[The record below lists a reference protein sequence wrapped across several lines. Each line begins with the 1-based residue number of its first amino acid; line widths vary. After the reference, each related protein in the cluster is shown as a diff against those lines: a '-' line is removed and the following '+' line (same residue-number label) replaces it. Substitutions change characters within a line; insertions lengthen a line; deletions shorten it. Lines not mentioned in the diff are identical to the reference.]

1 MKRKRS
7 LAVTIKE
14 IYAPVLG
21 FGWENLPNRYIQR
34 EYIPIENGLVTSPSG
49 TVIGTATLPS
59 GKLRL
64 LSDKGQVC
72 AQRWTGQDEML
83 VVDPFDNRVF
93 TVPSVEDLKCNAR
106 EMVSAHINVADAKPL
121 DLSIMWT
128 DDIAGE
134 CGFDISDIP
143 EPDELKYTYRLNGMS
158 LLGLV
163 NDGADNL
170 VVSRTSVLCRLL
182 RYKAGDRFAF
192 QGYRKKNMPGLLND
206 SGGFSDFAR
215 KILAW
220 SECMTP
226 EQREI
231 LSK

>member
-1 MKRKRS
+1 MPI
-7 LAVTIKE
+7 TIKE
-14 IYAPVLG
+14 IYAPILG
-21 FGWENLPNRYIQR
+21 FGWENLPNRYVQR
-34 EYIPIENGLVTSPSG
+34 EYLPIEDGLVTSPSG
-49 TVIGTATLPS
+49 TVVGTGTLPG

-64 LSDKGQVC
+64 LGDKGQVC

-106 EMVSAHINVADAKPL
+106 EMVSAHINIADAKPM
-121 DLSIMWT
+121 DLSILWV
-128 DDIAGE
+128 DHVNNE
-134 CGFDISDIP
+134 CGFDIADIP
-143 EPDELKYTYRLNGMS
+143 EPDEFKFIYRLNGMA
-158 LLGLV
+158 LLALI
-163 NDGADNL
+163 NDGDDNM
-170 VVSRTSVLCRLL
+170 VVSRTSALCRLL

-192 QGYRKKNMPGLLND
+192 QGYYKKNMPGLLND
-206 SGGFSDFAR
+206 SGSFSDFAR

-220 SECMTP
+220 SECMTR

>member
-1 MKRKRS
+1 MP
-7 LAVTIKE
+7 VTIKE
-14 IYAPVLG
+14 IYAPILG
-21 FGWENLPNRYIQR
+21 FGWENLPNRYVPR
-34 EYIPIENGLVTSPSG
+34 EYLPIKDGLVTSPSG
-49 TVIGTATLPS
+49 TVVGTGTLPG

-64 LSDKGQVC
+64 LGDKGQVC

-106 EMVSAHINVADAKPL
+106 EMVSAHINVADAKPM

-134 CGFDISDIP
+134 CGFDVADIP
-143 EPDELKYTYRLNGMS
+143 EPDELRCTYRLNGMA

-163 NDGADNL
+163 NDGDDNL
-170 VVSRTSVLCRLL
+170 VVSRTSALCRLL
-182 RYKAGDRFAF
+182 RYKSGDRFAF

-206 SGGFSDFAR
+206 NGGLSDFAR
-215 KILAW
+215 KVLLWANNL
-220 SECMTP
+220 TD